1 MVTPSGYRVVFST
14 LEIAVS
20 YDDVTKIIPSLH
32 EGDFRYIIHLGVGR
46 NGFIT
51 LEKRAHLGGY
61 YRRDINGHTGPL
73 EPHEVYVTR
82 WDVDFLVEQL
92 HCQGVKVPPLKML
105 LIFRML

>member
-1 MVTPSGYRVVFST
+1 VFST

-20 YDDVTKIIPSLH
+20 YEEVTKIIPGLQ
-32 EGDFRYIIHLGVGR
+32 ECDFRYIIHLGVGR

-61 YRRDINGHTGPL
+61 RRRDIHGHTGPL

-82 WDVDFLVEQL
+82 WDVHSLVGQL
-92 HCQGVKVPPLKML
+92 QSQGVKVCRWRLD
-105 LIFRML
+105 